1 MKTDSYDCASLS
13 TCIHTW
19 GYNKVTN
26 IFFFGQIYK
35 NLSPVLERK
44 NVIVRNRMV
53 PSSVEMVQTSLTQQP
68 DFFVRMGPKLIVL
81 SSFYLGLLLYL
92 LH

>member
-1 MKTDSYDCASLS
+1 M
-13 TCIHTW
+13 HTYM

-26 IFFFGQIYK
+26 ILFFGQIYK

-68 DFFVRMGPKLIVL
+68 DFFVRMGLKLIVL
-81 SSFYLGLLLYL
+81 NSFI
-92 LH
+92 